1 MVTGGFA
8 VMAIA
13 ALLAAAALQLVL
25 ALAGYR
31 ARRAERHQAAVI
43 RDLQKEL
50 ATLHQD
56 LAGLRLRLAGLD
68 RPAAPAAPAT
78 PAPADPPMA
87 VRRETASPAY
97 ELAGRLAR
105 RGASDDELMETCG
118 LSRGEVDLITRLSR
132 LGEQARHKAQTLGA

>member
-13 ALLAAAALQLVL
+13 ALLAGAALQLVL

-31 ARRAERHQAAVI
+31 ARRQERSQAAVI
-43 RDLQKEL
+43 RDLQKEVV
-50 ATLHQD
+50 
-56 LAGLRLRLAGLD
+56 GLQRELTSLRTRLAGGE
-68 RPAAPAAPAT
+68 RRPPPPAAMAAT
-78 PAPADPPMA
+78 EAPA
-87 VRRETASPAY
+87 VRREPSSPAY

-105 RGASDDELMETCG
+105 RGASGSELMETCG

-132 LGEQARHKAQTLGA
+132 LGDQARQKAETLRV

>member
-13 ALLAAAALQLVL
+13 ALLAGAALQLVL

-31 ARRAERHQAAVI
+31 ARRQERSQAAVI
-43 RDLQKEL
+43 RDLQKEVVGL
-50 ATLHQD
+50 QQE
-56 LAGLRLRLAGLD
+56 LAGLRVRLAAD
-68 RPAAPAAPAT
+68 PRRAAPVAAAPVPVAE
-78 PAPADPPMA
+78 APA
-87 VRRETASPAY
+87 VRREPSSPAY

-105 RGASDDELMETCG
+105 RGASGNELMETCG

-132 LGEQARHKAQTLGA
+132 LGELARQKAETLGV

>member
-13 ALLAAAALQLVL
+13 ALLAGAALQLVL

-31 ARRAERHQAAVI
+31 ARSQERSQAAVI
-43 RDLQKEL
+43 RDLQKEVSG
-50 ATLHQD
+50 LHQE
-56 LAGLRLRLAGLD
+56 LAGLRVRLAGGE
-68 RPAAPAAPAT
+68 RRQPAAAGNVPAEAP
-78 PAPADPPMA
+78 A
-87 VRRETASPAY
+87 VRRELSSPAY

-105 RGASDDELMETCG
+105 RGASDNELMETCG

-132 LGEQARHKAQTLGA
+132 LGEQARQKAESLGV

>member
-13 ALLAAAALQLVL
+13 ALLAGAALQLVL

-31 ARRAERHQAAVI
+31 ARSQERSQAAVI
-43 RDLQKEL
+43 RDLQKEVSG
-50 ATLHQD
+50 LHQE
-56 LAGLRLRLAGLD
+56 LAGLRVRLAGGE
-68 RPAAPAAPAT
+68 RRQPAAAGNVPAEAP
-78 PAPADPPMA
+78 A
-87 VRRETASPAY
+87 VRRELSSPAY

-105 RGASDDELMETCG
+105 RGASDNELIETCG

-132 LGEQARHKAQTLGA
+132 LGEQARQKAESLGV